1 MNNEE
6 RIEKGGLG
14 GGSYKVQ
21 VLWELCK
28 VDEMLIFA

>member
-6 RIEKGGLG
+6 RIEKKGG
-14 GGSYKVQ
+14 GGSYKVW